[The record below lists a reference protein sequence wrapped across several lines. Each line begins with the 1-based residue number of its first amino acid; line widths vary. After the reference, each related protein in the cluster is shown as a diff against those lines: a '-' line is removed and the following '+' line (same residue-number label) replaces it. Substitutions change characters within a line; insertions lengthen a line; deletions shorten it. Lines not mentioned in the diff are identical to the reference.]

1 MAYIS
6 TQEVAAIRKE
16 LKAQLPQYKFSVTK
30 HHHSS
35 VTVAF
40 MKGPAFA
47 EFQTR
52 DRYTGEFKD
61 DVMGDHEQLN
71 HYHAESFYGEENGA
85 LIKKVEKIIK
95 TAPVKA
101 GGREWY
107 DNSDAM
113 TDYFDTAFYMNIH
126 VGKWDK
132 PYVVETG

>member
-30 HHHSS
+30 QHHSS

-47 EFQTR
+47 EYTYF
-52 DRYTGEFKD
+52 DRYAGEEKEG
-61 DVMGDHEQLN
+61 VLEGHEQLN
-71 HYHAESFYGEENGA
+71 HYHAEKFYGEENA
-85 LIKKVEKIIK
+85 AIINKVEEIIK

-107 DNSDAM
+107 DDSDSQ
-113 TDYFDTAFYMNIH
+113 TDYFDTAFYLSIH
-126 VGKWDK
+126 VGKWDT
-132 PYVVETG
+132 PYQIV

>member
-47 EFQTR
+47 EYTYF
-52 DRYTGEFKD
+52 DRYAGEQKES
-61 DVMGDHEQLN
+61 VLEGHEQLN
-71 HYHAESFYGEENGA
+71 HYHAERFYGEENA
-85 LIKKVEKIIK
+85 AVIKKVEEIVK
-95 TAPVKA
+95 TAPAKVE
-101 GGREWY
+101 GGREWF
-107 DNSDAM
+107 DESDSQS
-113 TDYFDTAFYMNIH
+113 DYFHTAFYMSIH

-132 PYVVETG
+132 HYEAV

>member
-6 TQEVAAIRKE
+6 TEEVAAIRKQ
-16 LKAQLPQYKFSVTK
+16 LKAEMPEYKFSVKK

-40 MKGPAFA
+40 MKGPEWE

-52 DRYTGEFKD
+52 DRYTGEYTTATMD
-61 DVMGDHEQLN
+61 DHEQLN
-71 HYHAESFYGEENGA
+71 HVWAEDFYGEKNA
-85 LIKKVEKIIK
+85 AIIKKVEKIIK

-107 DNSDAM
+107 DDSDAM
-113 TDYFDTAFYMNIH
+113 TDYFDTAFYMSIH
-126 VGKWDK
+126 IGQWDK
-132 PYVVETG
+132 PYQTV

>member
-6 TQEVAAIRKE
+6 TPEVAAIRKQ
-16 LKAQLPQYKFSVTK
+16 LKAQLPEYKFSVKK

-40 MKGPAFA
+40 MKGPAWDT
-47 EFQTR
+47 FQSR
-52 DRYTGEFKD
+52 DRYTGEMKD
-61 DVMGDHEQLN
+61 DAMDDHEQLN
-71 HYHAESFYGEENGA
+71 HVWAEDFYGEKNA
-85 LIKKVEKIIK
+85 AIIKKVEKIIK

-107 DNSDAM
+107 DKSDAM

-132 PYVVETG
+132 HYEIAA

>member
-1 MAYIS
+1 MAYIT

-16 LKAQLPQYKFSVTK
+16 LKAQLPQYKFSVTR

-40 MKGPAFA
+40 MKGPAFS
-47 EFQTR
+47 EYTYF
-52 DRYTGEFKD
+52 DRYAGEQKD
-61 DVMGDHEQLN
+61 AVLEGHEQLN
-71 HYHAESFYGEENGA
+71 HYHAERFYGEENA
-85 LIKKVEKIIK
+85 AIINKVEEIIK

-107 DNSDAM
+107 DDSDSQ
-113 TDYFDTAFYMNIH
+113 TDYFDTAYYMNIH

-132 PYVVETG
+132 PYEVV

>member
-1 MAYIS
+1 MAYIT

-40 MKGPAFA
+40 MKGPAFS
-47 EFQTR
+47 EYTYF
-52 DRYTGEFKD
+52 DRYAGEQKES
-61 DVMGDHEQLN
+61 VLEGHEQLN
-71 HYHAESFYGEENGA
+71 HYHAERFYGEENA
-85 LIKKVEKIIK
+85 AIINKVEEIIK

-107 DNSDAM
+107 DDSDSQ

-132 PYVVETG
+132 EYEVV

>member
-6 TQEVAAIRKE
+6 TEEVAAIRKE
-16 LKAQLPQYKFSVTK
+16 LKKELPEYKFSVTK

-47 EFQTR
+47 EFQSR

-61 DVMGDHEQLN
+61 DVIEGHEQLN
-71 HYHAESFYGEENGA
+71 HYWAMDFYGEKNGA

-95 TAPVKA
+95 TAPAKA

-107 DNSDAM
+107 DKSDAM
-113 TDYFDTAFYMNIH
+113 TDYFDTAFYMSIH

-132 PYVVETG
+132 PYEVV